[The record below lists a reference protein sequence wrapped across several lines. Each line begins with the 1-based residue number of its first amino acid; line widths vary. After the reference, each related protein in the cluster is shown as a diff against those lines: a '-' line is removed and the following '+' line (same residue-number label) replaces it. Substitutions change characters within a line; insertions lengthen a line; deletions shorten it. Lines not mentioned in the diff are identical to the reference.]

1 MKNVYRIAKLI
12 QAYVSGKVSTEE
24 REEVEHWIEESDRH
38 RELFR
43 TFESEEFVNIQ
54 RVEHEWFDE
63 ERGFRRFILAKRTI
77 DKRRVFRRVATIAA
91 TFVLLIG
98 VCLGRWV
105 ILQEKESVPL
115 VKLEKNSIVPGER
128 KAVLVLSDGEHVDLR
143 DAMQVE
149 IVERETRIFVAGD
162 STRLVVKD
170 SPIDPSLHTVFTPV
184 GGEYKLTLSDGT
196 RVWLNASSRIQFPAV
211 FRSDRR
217 EVRVE
222 GEVYFEVSKDSARP
236 FLVRT
241 GDVVVKVLGTS
252 FNVRAYPGEEY
263 KTTLVEGSVAV
274 GYLGETMKIRPGQQW
289 VLEKDGPKVHEVKIK
304 SIVSWKNG
312 DFAFEDQVL
321 PEVFNELERW
331 YDIDVFMSNDAIRN
345 MKFTGIFPRYEN
357 INDVL
362 HIIELATCVKCSIS
376 GKTIVVSMDK

>member
-1 MKNVYRIAKLI
+1 
-12 QAYVSGKVSTEE
+12 
-24 REEVEHWIEESDRH
+24 
-38 RELFR
+38 
-43 TFESEEFVNIQ
+43 
-54 RVEHEWFDE
+54 
-63 ERGFRRFILAKRTI
+63 
-77 DKRRVFRRVATIAA
+77 
-91 TFVLLIG
+91 
-98 VCLGRWV
+98 
-105 ILQEKESVPL
+105 
-115 VKLEKNSIVPGER
+115 
-128 KAVLVLSDGEHVDLR
+128 
-143 DAMQVE
+143 MQVE

-274 GYLGETMKIRPGQQW
+274 GK
-289 VLEKDGPKVHEVKIK
+289 
-304 SIVSWKNG
+304 
-312 DFAFEDQVL
+312 
-321 PEVFNELERW
+321 
-331 YDIDVFMSNDAIRN
+331 
-345 MKFTGIFPRYEN
+345 
-357 INDVL
+357 
-362 HIIELATCVKCSIS
+362 
-376 GKTIVVSMDK
+376 

>member
-12 QAYVSGKVSTEE
+12 QAYVSGKVSMEE
-24 REEVEHWIEESDRH
+24 REEVERWIEESDRH

-54 RVEHEWFDE
+54 RVEHELFDE
-63 ERGFRRFILAKRTI
+63 EQGFRRFILAKRTI

-105 ILQEKESVPL
+105 ILQEKESEPL

-128 KAVLVLSDGEHVDLR
+128 KAVLVLSDGEHIDLR
-143 DAMQVE
+143 DTMQVE
-149 IVERETRIFVAGD
+149 IVERETLVFVAGD

-170 SPIDPSLHTVFTPV
+170 SPIAPPLHTVFTPV

-196 RVWLNASSRIQFPAV
+196 RVWLNASSCIQFPAV

-252 FNVRAYPGEEY
+252 FNVRAYLGEEY

>member
-1 MKNVYRIAKLI
+1 MENVYRIAKLI
-12 QAYVSGKVSTEE
+12 QACVLGKASVEE
-24 REEVEHWIEESDRH
+24 EEEVERWLEESERH
-38 RELFR
+38 RELFQI
-43 TFESEEFVNIQ
+43 FESEEFVNIQ
-54 RVEHEWFDE
+54 RIEHELFDE
-63 ERGFRRFILAKRTI
+63 ERGFSRFILAKRMI
-77 DKRRVFRRVATIAA
+77 DRRCMLRRVAMIAA
-91 TFVLLIG
+91 IFVLLMG
-98 VCLGRWV
+98 VGLGGWV
-105 ILQEKESVPL
+105 VFQEEKYVPL
-115 VKLEKNSIVPGER
+115 VKLETDSIVPGER
-128 KAVLVLSDGEHVDLR
+128 KAVLVLNDGKHIDLR
-143 DAMQVE
+143 DTMQVE
-149 IVERETRIFVAGD
+149 IGECETRIFVAGD

-170 SPIDPSLHTVFTPV
+170 NSIEPSLHTVFTPV
-184 GGEYKLTLSDGT
+184 GGEYKLTLSDGS
-196 RVWLNASSRIQFPAV
+196 RVWLNASSHLQFPSV
-211 FRSDRR
+211 FQNDKR
-217 EVRVE
+217 EVQVE
-222 GEVYFEVSKDSARP
+222 GEVYFEVSKDSLRP

-241 GDVVVKVLGTS
+241 GDVVVEVLGTS
-252 FNVRAYPGEEY
+252 FNVRAYSGEEY

-304 SIVSWKNG
+304 SVVSWKNG

-331 YDIDVFMSNDAIRN
+331 YDIDVFINNDAIRN